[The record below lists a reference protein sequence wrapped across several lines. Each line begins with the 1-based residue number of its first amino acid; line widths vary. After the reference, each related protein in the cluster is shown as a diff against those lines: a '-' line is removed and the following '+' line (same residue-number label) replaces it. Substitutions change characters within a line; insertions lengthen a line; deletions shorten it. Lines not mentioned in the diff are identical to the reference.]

1 VITGGVIKT
10 HAFGSPISAT
20 VLTWAGNSVCV
31 DNASSVNA
39 GVGIPTQL
47 EDGEQFDI
55 TKNRVKE

>member
-1 VITGGVIKT
+1 
-10 HAFGSPISAT
+10 
-20 VLTWAGNSVCV
+20 V

-55 TKNRVKE
+55 TKNGVKE